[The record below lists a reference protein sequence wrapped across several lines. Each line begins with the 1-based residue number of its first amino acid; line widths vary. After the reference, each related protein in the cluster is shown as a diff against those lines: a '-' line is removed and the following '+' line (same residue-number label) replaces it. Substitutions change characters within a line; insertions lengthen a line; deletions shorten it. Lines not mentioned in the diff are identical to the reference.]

1 MSHEAEDPATPRAGA
16 PSAEPSGPPAEGH
29 APVDTTAMGRASE
42 VPGPCGRATTLYRLV
57 DLDALR
63 AFALLGIFLV
73 NVQTFADPASLLGT
87 PSPTDAAGTAA
98 HALVAGLLM
107 GKFYILFSF
116 LFGYSFALLWQATA
130 RRAAAA
136 GRPDDFAA
144 VALRRF
150 AGLFVLGLAHG
161 LLLFTGDIL
170 LTYALAGTLLLGLRY
185 IGPRAARVTAA
196 IIIGVVGAGMVAIAA
211 LMGLALSA
219 PEFESMLQSE
229 LSATANLL
237 AQPYAQFLIGIYPS
251 TLASM
256 VFVQGPVAF
265 SAFLVGLSA
274 AKDHWFER
282 LTRRTLLRV
291 LLVGAAVG
299 LPGAAATAWA
309 YVGLHPLVGSTAA
322 FGVAALTGPF
332 LTAAYVAALL
342 LLFRSGPGRRVR
354 NALVPAGQMALSN
367 YLGQSVVMVAIY
379 TDYGLDLA
387 NRVHPF
393 AALGIC
399 GAVFAAQL
407 VLSAL
412 WMRRFARGPVEGLLR
427 ALTYW
432 QRPSWRRGAPEPEPV
447 RG

>member
-1 MSHEAEDPATPRAGA
+1 M
-16 PSAEPSGPPAEGH
+16 
-29 APVDTTAMGRASE
+29 
-42 VPGPCGRATTLYRLV
+42 
-57 DLDALR
+57 DLDAIR

-73 NVQTFADPASLLGT
+73 NVQTFADPASLLGV

-98 HALVAGLLM
+98 HALVAGLFM

-144 VALRRF
+144 VAMRRF

-170 LTYALAGTLLLGLRY
+170 LTYALAGMLLLGLRY
-185 IGPRAARVTAA
+185 IGTRPARVTAG
-196 IIIGVVGAGMVAIAA
+196 IIVGVIGAGMVGIAA

-219 PEFESMLQSE
+219 PEFESILQGE
-229 LSATANLL
+229 LAGTAELL
-237 AQPYAQFLIGIYPS
+237 SQPYAEFLIGMYPS

-256 VFVQGPVAF
+256 VFVQGPIAF
-265 SAFLVGLSA
+265 AAFLIGLSA
-274 AKDHWFER
+274 AKDRWFER
-282 LTRRTLLRV
+282 LTRRTLVRV
-291 LLVGAAVG
+291 ALVGAAVG
-299 LPGAAATAWA
+299 LPGAIATAWA

-322 FGVAALTGPF
+322 FGLAALTGPF

-342 LLFRSGPGRRVR
+342 LLFRSGAGRRVR
-354 NALVPAGQMALSN
+354 SALVPAGQMALSN
-367 YLGQSVVMVAIY
+367 YLGQSVVMVMVY

-399 GAVFAAQL
+399 AGVFAVQL
-407 VLSAL
+407 LLSAV

-432 QRPSWRRGAPEPEPV
+432 QRPSWRRGAPGSEP
-447 RG
+447 GAAADG